1 MGQKVHPYGMR
12 LGIIRD
18 WQSTWFAE
26 EDYRN
31 FVLEDIRLRRLIK
44 KEADS
49 AGISHI
55 QIERKA
61 NTLAVTIHT
70 AKPGVVIGRGG
81 RGVERLRQ
89 RLEKFTGKR
98 VHVNVEEIKTP
109 DLDAQL
115 VAESIASQIERRVS
129 FRRAMKQAII
139 RTMRAGAEGA
149 RVAAA
154 GRLGGAEIAHAEV
167 YRSPEGRVPLHT
179 FRADVDYGFAEART
193 GYGRIGIKVW
203 LYKGQIMPPPKKA
216 VERPAAPRAEQ
227 PAPVEAPAVAEAPAP
242 VATPET
248 TAEPV
253 AQPEPEQILEPSG
266 EPVAAVPVEEAMA
279 TDAYA
284 QEDQGPEGPPG
295 ADAGNSQ

>member
-18 WQSTWFAE
+18 WQSTWFSE
-26 EDYRN
+26 DDYRE
-31 FVLEDIRLRRLIK
+31 FLLEDVRLRRLIK

-49 AGISHI
+49 AGISRIH
-55 QIERKA
+55 IERKA

-81 RGVERLRQ
+81 RGVEKLRQ
-89 RLEKFTGKR
+89 QLEKFTGKR
-98 VHVNVEEIKTP
+98 VHVNVEEVKSP
-109 DLDAQL
+109 ELDAQL
-115 VAESIASQIERRVS
+115 VAEGIATQIERRVQ

-139 RTMRAGAEGA
+139 RTMRSGAQGI

-167 YRSPEGRVPLHT
+167 YKSPEGRVPLHT

-203 LYKGQIMPPPKKA
+203 VYKGQIMPAPKKSQ
-216 VERPAAPRAEQ
+216 ERAAAAPAEAVAAAPEPT
-227 PAPVEAPAVAEAPAP
+227 PAPETVPVVELVTEPGPEAAMEAP
-242 VATPET
+242 
-248 TAEPV
+248 
-253 AQPEPEQILEPSG
+253 G
-266 EPVAAVPVEEAMA
+266 EPMAVTPAEEAMA
-279 TDAYA
+279 TDADA
-284 QEDQGPEGPPG
+284 EEDQVSESPAGPDEGQG
-295 ADAGNSQ
+295 E